1 MFSITQILSSLC
13 LTLVSPHMSGILS
26 LLLAAG
32 YQSQLTSNGVGDF
45 VLYGDDGQGSRE
57 GFMNANR
64 EGLVSC
70 IGYLVIYLAGVQLGR
85 FLFLPR

>member
-1 MFSITQILSSLC
+1 MQILSSIC
-13 LTLVSPHMSGILS
+13 LTLASPHMSGILA
-26 LLLAAG
+26 LILAAG
-32 YQSQLTSNGVGDF
+32 YQMQLTNQGLGEF

-57 GFMNANR
+57 GLLNANR